1 VSEPQQPAAPHT
13 SVDSSDVNS
22 SDVDFSDVNSSDV
35 DSHGVDASGV
45 NPSDRSWQDWLE
57 HGNASAAL
65 QAYLQAGGASFEIED
80 ALRALIDMQRA
91 LRAKLW
97 DKAISELHTPKE
109 DVPDKD
115 TLTMTAIVNW
125 HALKAGIEQL
135 TTSHD
140 TLEKRD
146 ADAALAALDGLDV
159 PLLAAEVDT
168 QKGTAYIFKN
178 QLDDAQNAFEA
189 ALERDPKHYRARTNL
204 GNVALERGQVNDA
217 IEHYQAALRINENF
231 SNALHNLGVAY
242 RRKGEIGK
250 SVQAIRKAQ
259 RAMQQEDMTNARQ
272 TMKQSVKGGKYTKWF
287 WYIVIGVV
295 VYFILRSRGM
305 I

>member
-1 VSEPQQPAAPHT
+1 MSEPQQPIT
-13 SVDSSDVNS
+13 SQQEANTP
-22 SDVDFSDVNSSDV
+22 
-35 DSHGVDASGV
+35 DSHR
-45 NPSDRSWQDWLE
+45 SDSHRPDLYIDVSERSWQDWLE

-65 QAYLQAGGASFEIED
+65 SAYLQTGGNSLEVED
-80 ALRALIDMQRA
+80 ALRVLVDMQRA

-97 DKAISELHTPKE
+97 DKATSELHTPKE
-109 DVPDKD
+109 DVPNKD
-115 TLTMTAIVNW
+115 TLTMTAIVDW
-125 HALKAGIEQL
+125 QALKAGIEQL
-135 TTSHD
+135 ASSHD
-140 TLEKRD
+140 ALERRD
-146 ADAALAALDGLDV
+146 AEAALEALNGLNL

-168 QKGTAYIFKN
+168 QKGTAYIFKGE
-178 QLDDAQNAFEA
+178 LEDAQAAFET

-204 GNVALERGQVNDA
+204 GNVALERGNIDQA
-217 IEHYQAALRINENF
+217 IEHYQLALRINENF

-242 RRKGEIGK
+242 RRNGEIGK

-259 RAMQQEDMTNARQ
+259 RAMQQEDMSNARQ
-272 TMKQSVKGGKYTKWF
+272 TMKQTVRGGKYTKWF

>member
-1 VSEPQQPAAPHT
+1 MSESQHPVTTQQDNLEIAE
-13 SVDSSDVNS
+13 
-22 SDVDFSDVNSSDV
+22 
-35 DSHGVDASGV
+35 
-45 NPSDRSWQDWLE
+45 RSWQDWLE

-65 QAYLQAGGASFEIED
+65 SAYLQAGGDSLEVED
-80 ALRALIDMQRA
+80 ALRALVDVQRA

-97 DKAISELHTPKE
+97 DKASSELHTPKE
-109 DVPDKD
+109 DVPNKD

-125 HALKAGIEQL
+125 QALKTGIEQL
-135 TTSHD
+135 SASHD
-140 TLEKRD
+140 ALERRD
-146 ADAALAALDGLDV
+146 AEAALAALNGLDL

-168 QKGTAYIFKN
+168 QKGTAYIFTN
-178 QLDDAQNAFEA
+178 QLDDAQAAFET

-204 GNVALERGQVNDA
+204 GNVALERGHIDDA
-217 IEHYQAALRINENF
+217 IEHYQMALRVNENF

-242 RRKGEIGK
+242 RRNGEIGK

-259 RAMQQEDMTNARQ
+259 RAMQQEDMSSARQ
-272 TMKQSVKGGKYTKWF
+272 TMKKSVQGGKYTKWF
-287 WYIVIGVV
+287 WYVVIGVV

>member
-1 VSEPQQPAAPHT
+1 MSESQYPVDTQQDTNQQDT
-13 SVDSSDVNS
+13 SM
-22 SDVDFSDVNSSDV
+22 F
-35 DSHGVDASGV
+35 DAHM
-45 NPSDRSWQDWLE
+45 DITERSWQDWLE

-65 QAYLQAGGASFEIED
+65 QAYLQAGGDSFEVED
-80 ALRALIDMQRA
+80 ALRSLVDMQRA

-97 DKAISELHTPKE
+97 DKAKDELHTPKE
-109 DVPDKD
+109 DVPNKD

-125 HALKAGIEQL
+125 HALKTGIEQL
-135 TTSHD
+135 SASHD
-140 TLEKRD
+140 ALERRD
-146 ADAALAALDGLDV
+146 TEAALEALAEINL

-168 QKGTAYIFKN
+168 QKGTAYIFKRE
-178 QLDDAQNAFEA
+178 LEDAQTAFEA
-189 ALERDPKHYRARTNL
+189 ALARDPKHYRARTNL
-204 GNVALERGQVNDA
+204 GNVALERGQVDDA

-242 RRKGEIGK
+242 RRKGDIGK

-259 RAMQQEDMTNARQ
+259 RAMQQEDMSSARQ
-272 TMKQSVKGGKYTKWF
+272 TMKQTVRGGKYTKWF
-287 WYIVIGVV
+287 WYVVIGVV